1 MGDMATA
8 IMVTLGLV
16 GLGIAI
22 DQLARLKKWLNKPPT
37 DGYEVP
43 KPPERTD

>member
-1 MGDMATA
+1 MGYMATA
-8 IMVTLGLV
+8 IMVTLALV

-22 DQLARLKKWLNKPPT
+22 DQLARLRKWLKSSPP
-37 DGYEVP
+37 DGKEVP

>member
-1 MGDMATA
+1 MDGMATA
-8 IMVTLGLV
+8 IMVTLALV

-22 DQLARLKKWLNKPPT
+22 DQLARLRKWLNKPSS
-37 DGYEVP
+37 DGQEVP